1 MIQNETHTADQMH
14 KYVAYG
20 RSLQGKAI
28 CDAFY
33 GMYLWVKGTLV
44 ASFSRRAE
52 SRLGCTDCGA
62 HA

>member
-28 CDAFY
+28 RDAFSGGY
-33 GMYLWVKGTLV
+33 RWISGMLV
-44 ASFSRRAE
+44 SAFSRRAE
-52 SRLGCTDCGA
+52 SRLGCTECDA